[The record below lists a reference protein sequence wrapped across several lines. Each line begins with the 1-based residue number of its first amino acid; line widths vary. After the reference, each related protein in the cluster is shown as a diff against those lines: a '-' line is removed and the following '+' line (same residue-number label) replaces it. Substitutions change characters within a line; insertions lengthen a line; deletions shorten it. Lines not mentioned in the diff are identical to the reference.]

1 MSNAPTNHDT
11 SLQDIERNDVLNAI
25 AGKWGKFSEEELS
38 ALNTNDELVGQ
49 LMKKYGMDK
58 IAAQRDVTALL
69 AGRNL

>member
-1 MSNAPTNHDT
+1 MPNAPANHDT

-25 AGKWGKFSEEELS
+25 ARKWGKFSEEELS
-38 ALNTNDELVGQ
+38 MLNTNDELVSQ
-49 LMKKYGMDK
+49 VVKKYGVDK